1 MRFGLQTFRWP
12 LAVNVIF
19 FALTFCLDL
28 SIPRNLRWHDWPDAY
43 DYLHLSQV
51 SLLDKEFYFPH
62 TTPQYTSRPL
72 TVPLTYN
79 IALRHPHI
87 ILPVPQ
93 LSQASG

>member
-28 SIPRNLRWHDWPDAY
+28 SIPRYLRWHDWPDAY

-51 SLLDKEFYFPH
+51 SLSATEFSFPH
-62 TTPQYTSRPL
+62 TTPQYPSRPF
-72 TVPLTYN
+72 TVPL
-79 IALRHPHI
+79 ISHIVLSHPAI
-87 ILPVPQ
+87 IRPVP
-93 LSQASG
+93 LLFHAL